1 MPDLR
6 TQTVE
11 TVCVAEGSKR
21 ESKRPSGRSLQTNP
35 GAECIWS
42 CACASASWTGACAK
56 PGSRLADPGLA
67 EGHHLSWV
75 RWSKGC
81 NTPASSL
88 LERPARLHPLPGGQ
102 QSPRAR
108 QGRSGLPPTSWE
120 RRWTWEVA
128 WRTESRSWVE
138 LCAWA
143 SETPDA
149 VRASETPDSRAS
161 RRCASGSNGTIDMVQ
176 RKGVGVDGT
185 EGGAFYLF
193 KQCLRRVTSTSSVC
207 LPLQD

>member
-35 GAECIWS
+35 GAECIWT
-42 CACASASWTGACAK
+42 CACASASWTGACVK

-81 NTPASSL
+81 KTPASSR
-88 LERPARLHPLPGGQ
+88 LEGPARLHPLPGGQ

-108 QGRSGLPPTSWE
+108 QGRSGLPPTSRE

-128 WRTESRSWVE
+128 WRTESRSQVE

-143 SETPDA
+143 SETGWAAWATPPDA
-149 VRASETPDSRAS
+149 VQAAPTAQSTYLWWCSER
-161 RRCASGSNGTIDMVQ
+161 
-176 RKGVGVDGT
+176 
-185 EGGAFYLF
+185 E
-193 KQCLRRVTSTSSVC
+193 
-207 LPLQD
+207 